1 MPYIPFTSISPKVN
15 RQFARLQGMTV
26 SRAEIIQNG
35 FLFVYE
41 NQSER
46 LELRLL
52 PTVYTQGKN
61 IVDPIND
68 MTILV
73 QLMLKPLGAGVDD
86 PGEVLDSVE
95 VAFSSWF
102 GEDFL

>member
-1 MPYIPFTSISPKVN
+1 MPYTPFSSMAPKVN
-15 RQFARLQGMTV
+15 RIFSGLQGMTLR
-26 SRAEIIQNG
+26 SAELIQNG

-41 NQSER
+41 NSTER
-46 LELRLL
+46 RELRLL

-68 MTILV
+68 LTVLV
-73 QLMLKPLGAGVDD
+73 QVMRKPLDAEADD
-86 PGEVLDSVE
+86 PGEMLESLE
-95 VAFSSWF
+95 LAYSTWF

>member
-1 MPYIPFTSISPKVN
+1 MSYTPFSTMAPRVN
-15 RQFARLQGMTV
+15 RILSGLLGMTLR
-26 SRAEIIQNG
+26 SAELIQNG

-41 NQSER
+41 NSTER
-46 LELRLL
+46 RELRLL

-68 MTILV
+68 LTMLV
-73 QLMLKPLGAGVDD
+73 QVMRKPLGAGVDD
-86 PGEVLDSVE
+86 PGEMLESVE
-95 VAFSSWF
+95 LAYSTWF

>member
-1 MPYIPFTSISPKVN
+1 MPYIPFTSIAPKVN
-15 RQFARLQGMTV
+15 RQFARLQGLTL
-26 SRAEIIQNG
+26 SSAEIIQNG
-35 FLFVYE
+35 FLFVFQNE
-41 NQSER
+41 TER

-68 MTILV
+68 MTVLV
-73 QLMLKPLGAGVDD
+73 QVMRKSIGAGADD
-86 PGEVLDSVE
+86 PGEVLESIE